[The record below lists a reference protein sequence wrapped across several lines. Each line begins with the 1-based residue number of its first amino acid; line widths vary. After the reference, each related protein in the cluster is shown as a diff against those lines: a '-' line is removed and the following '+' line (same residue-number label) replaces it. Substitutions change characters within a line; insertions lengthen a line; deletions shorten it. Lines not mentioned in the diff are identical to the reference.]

1 MARSKVERS
10 RRGKPLLSGESD
22 PVAEPCGAGGGQAL
36 GRRCG
41 RKGLRPLQP
50 WRARAPRRCGVP
62 TRLRRVARQRAG
74 PARPRID
81 DDQAFVGFD
90 ETRDKVRDQALEGN
104 FQLPKNYNP
113 VTILT
118 HTPSRPRRFVLRT
131 SGRWLKLEK
140 FKSVPA
146 KLTVADYPAE

>member
-50 WRARAPRRCGVP
+50 WGRARHADAEYQPGYDGLPVGAQG
-62 TRLRRVARQRAG
+62 LR
-74 PARPRID
+74 
-81 DDQAFVGFD
+81 
-90 ETRDKVRDQALEGN
+90 ALASM
-104 FQLPKNYNP
+104 
-113 VTILT
+113 TIRTLSGST
-118 HTPSRPRRFVLRT
+118 KLATKFATKLLKATSNSRKTTTLSR
-131 SGRWLKLEK
+131 S
-140 FKSVPA
+140 
-146 KLTVADYPAE
+146 